1 MQRGKTAICKPRSG
15 WGFQKPGERAWSWP
29 YSTAPTIPTPWFQ
42 TSGLHNWETI
52 HFHCSKLTSLWYF
65 ITAALAN
72 EYADSD
78 NLMGS
83 LCPPKRLSFE
93 GQGLILST
101 FFLSNPSPGSCPSY
115 PEYLL
120 NLWMC
125 PSLPHFQIFVDAIPS
140 GLKFTSLPPLS
151 HLHQANSFSI
161 LRSLLRHQWIL
172 DPFPADPSFSLLNW
186 APRKVHSWALFSS
199 VCSVISLPITF
210 TTYCDCLII
219 SQFLPQYE
227 SFRKAKLCLSS
238 QLNPSTQEAQ
248 EAFSWWMDKQ
258 ITKRKKGLHVN

>member
-29 YSTAPTIPTPWFQ
+29 YPTAPTIPTPWFQ

-120 NLWMC
+120 K
-125 PSLPHFQIFVDAIPS
+125 SLNVPLS
-140 GLKFTSLPPLS
+140 TSLSDLCRRYSLWPEIHLS
-151 HLHQANSFSI
+151 
-161 LRSLLRHQWIL
+161 
-172 DPFPADPSFSLLNW
+172 
-186 APRKVHSWALFSS
+186 APTFSS
-199 VCSVISLPITF
+199 P
-210 TTYCDCLII
+210 
-219 SQFLPQYE
+219 
-227 SFRKAKLCLSS
+227 
-238 QLNPSTQEAQ
+238 PS
-248 EAFSWWMDKQ
+248 
-258 ITKRKKGLHVN
+258 